1 MQVAHS
7 SIQQETHTCP
17 PPAAAAAAEA
27 ETAAAVTV
35 RGATT
40 AESPVRLPRPRA
52 GYMLLG
58 GSPGKSPAFLPAC
71 LPACVLLGSS
81 SLVRQSAAGDEGE

>member
-17 PPAAAAAAEA
+17 PPAE
-27 ETAAAVTV
+27 V

-58 GSPGKSPAFLPAC
+58 GSPAKSPALLPAC
-71 LPACVLLGSS
+71 VRELVLLGSS
-81 SLVRQSAAGDEGE
+81 SPVRQSAAGDEGE